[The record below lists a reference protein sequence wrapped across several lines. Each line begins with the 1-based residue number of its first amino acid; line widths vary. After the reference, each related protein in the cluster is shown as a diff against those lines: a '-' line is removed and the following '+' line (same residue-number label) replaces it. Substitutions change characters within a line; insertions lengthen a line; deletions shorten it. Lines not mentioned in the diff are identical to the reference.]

1 MGKITLTIDG
11 SNVVADKGTSILEAA
26 LQNNIYIPHLCYH
39 PDLDPRGACRLCIV
53 EISDEQVVIS
63 CRTPVEPGMVVKT
76 NSPKVNRVR
85 RPIVELL
92 INDHH
97 NTCRG
102 CPSNRRCDLQKII
115 AYLRIDRRRVR
126 RLILPEEKMPLDTS
140 HPCFDYDPNR
150 CLLCGICLQ
159 TCKDIQR
166 VSSLHFVGR
175 GYATKIGF
183 FGDKSR
189 CESCGEC
196 MARCPVGVLLPK
208 TPPQ

>member
-159 TCKDIQR
+159 TCKDIQK